1 MNVSK
6 LRSSTAVATA
16 LEITAASAVAKKSTK
31 QSDVSLEARPDKA
44 PDGAPSFDLT
54 TDNVNT
60 YLQDMSANSCDRID
74 ALIGGLHGLRE
85 RLVTDGDRL
94 KRDIVEFAGLNQ
106 SVVELTRIVSD
117 GVVHVVAPISEVEA
131 N

>member
-31 QSDVSLEARPDKA
+31 PNDGSLEAHPDKA
-44 PDGAPSFDLT
+44 PHGAPSVDLT

-60 YLQDMSANSCDRID
+60 YLQEMSANSCDRID
-74 ALIGGLHGLRE
+74 SLIGGLNGLRE

-94 KRDIVEFAGLNQ
+94 KRDIVEFDGLNR

-117 GVVHVVAPISEVEA
+117 GVVHVVAPTSEVEA